1 MGLNAIIFPG
11 QGSQYQGM
19 GKSLYDN
26 FSQAKE
32 LFSYID
38 NCAGFSI
45 SEMCFEGKP
54 EELKRTH
61 HQQMAIL
68 AVSLVSYEIFKTKKV
83 KFNFLSGLSLGEYT
97 CLYPAG
103 VLDLKN
109 LIYLVKERSTA
120 MEDAS
125 SVNPSSMFA
134 VIGLD
139 KDTLR
144 AFSNGNGFYL
154 ANLNSNQQIAVS
166 LAKDDRVKVKLF
178 LESKGAKVIE
188 LDVGGGFHSV
198 FMEPAKK
205 HLAKV
210 LESLEF
216 NDANI
221 PIVSNFTAKAHVN
234 KSEIKRNLLEQLTST
249 VLWNDC
255 VQLMANNAVSTFFEV
270 GPSKILRGLIRKINP
285 ELKVVNIE
293 KKEDLDNFPS

>member
-1 MGLNAIIFPG
+1 MNAVIFPG

-19 GKSLYDN
+19 GKNFYDN
-26 FSQAKE
+26 FTQAKE

-38 NCAGFSI
+38 KCAGFSI
-45 SEMCFEGKP
+45 SEMCLEGKP

-68 AVSLVSYEIFKTKKV
+68 AVSLVGYELFKAKNV
-83 KFNFLSGLSLGEYT
+83 KFDFLSGLSLGEYT

-125 SVNPSSMFA
+125 TVNPSSMFA

-139 KDTLR
+139 KNVLR
-144 AFSNGNGFYL
+144 ALSEGNGFYL

-166 LAKDDRVKVKLF
+166 LAKDNRIKVKQL

-198 FMEPAKK
+198 FMNPAKK

-210 LESLEF
+210 LESLAF

-221 PIVSNFTAKAHVN
+221 PIVSNFTARAHVN

-255 VQLMANNAVSTFFEV
+255 VQFMAAGAVNTFFEV
-270 GPSKILRGLIRKINP
+270 GPSKVLRGLIRKINP
-285 ELKVVNIE
+285 EFKVVNIE
-293 KKEDLDNFPS
+293 KKEDLDAI

>member
-1 MGLNAIIFPG
+1 MNAIIFPG

-45 SEMCFEGKP
+45 SGMCFEGKP

-68 AVSLVSYEIFKTKKV
+68 AVSLVSYELFKAKNV
-83 KFNFLSGLSLGEYT
+83 KFDFLSGLSLGEYT

-109 LIYLVKERSTA
+109 LIYLVKERSIA

-125 SVNPSSMFA
+125 TVNPSSMFA
-134 VIGLD
+134 VIGLGR
-139 KDTLR
+139 DTLGPL
-144 AFSNGNGFYL
+144 AKGNGFYP

-166 LAKDDRVKVKLF
+166 LAKDDRQRVKQF

-188 LDVGGGFHSV
+188 LDVGGGFHSI

-210 LESLEF
+210 LEALEF
-216 NDANI
+216 SDANT
-221 PIVSNFTAKAHVN
+221 PIVSNFTAKAHTN

-255 VQLMANNAVSTFFEV
+255 VQFLAGNNVNTFFEI
-270 GPSKILRGLIRKINP
+270 GPSKVLRGLIRKINP
-285 ELKVVNIE
+285 ELKVINIE
-293 KKEDLDNFPS
+293 KKEDLDAIA

>member
-1 MGLNAIIFPG
+1 MGLNAVIFPG

-19 GKSLYDN
+19 GKNLYDN

-38 NCAGFSI
+38 KCAGISI

-61 HQQMAIL
+61 YQQMAIL
-68 AVSLVSYEIFKTKKV
+68 AVSLVSYELFKGKNV

-103 VLDLKN
+103 VLDLKD
-109 LIYLVKERSTA
+109 LIHLVKERANA

-125 SVNPSSMFA
+125 TTNPSLMFA
-134 VIGLD
+134 VLGLD
-139 KDTLR
+139 KDALKLL
-144 AFSNGNGFYL
+144 ANDNGFYL

-166 LAKDDRVKVKLF
+166 LAKNDRVKVKQF

-210 LESLEF
+210 IESLEF

-234 KSEIKRNLLEQLTST
+234 RSEIKRNLIEQLTST

-255 VQLMANNAVSTFFEV
+255 VQFMANNAASTFFEV
-270 GPSKILRGLIRKINP
+270 GPSKVLRGLMRKINS
-285 ELKVVNIE
+285 ELKVINIE
-293 KKEDLDNFPS
+293 KKEDLDNIAQ